1 MGVTPKSTGA
11 QVRGA
16 LSFAFKLAVAA
27 ALLTWLV
34 RSGSLDFG
42 KLRVLFAN
50 KTLLASSIA
59 VWLLSVG
66 VVSSSRWRLLLRLSG
81 VHLPFG
87 RALMLQ
93 LTALF
98 FNVVIPGNVGGDV
111 IKSVYVAREYPNNNR
126 ASIFLVVFLERFLG
140 MAGLA
145 FMAGIAVLFSLP
157 KLWPIPE
164 ARPLV
169 GTIGL
174 LCLGFLAGPPVFVL
188 SVRAYGDKIRARL
201 TGASR
206 ITRLL
211 DQFLEAA
218 LLVSGRPAILFG
230 ALGMSMLS
238 HGAAMAYFTLLT
250 HPLTE
255 QSASYAPIATVYPIG
270 LLTLILPISPGGF
283 GVGHMAFDGLFH
295 MVGLTGGATVFNVFL
310 ISQLFPNLIGA
321 VPYVLLR
328 SRGELPNSDEN

>member
-1 MGVTPKSTGA
+1 MGVAPATSGSRL
-11 QVRGA
+11 RGA
-16 LSFAFKLAVAA
+16 LSFAFKLVVAV
-27 ALLTWLV
+27 ALLTWLA

-50 KTLLASSIA
+50 KTLLASSIG

-81 VHLPFG
+81 VHLSFG
-87 RALMLQ
+87 RAFMLQ

-145 FMAGIAVLFSLP
+145 FMAGIAVLLALP

-169 GTIGL
+169 TTIGL
-174 LCLGFLAGPPVFVL
+174 LCLGFLAGPPLFVVFV
-188 SVRAYGDKIRARL
+188 RAFGDKLRARL

-206 ITRLL
+206 ITRML

-218 LLVSGRPAILFG
+218 LLVSGRPAIMVG
-230 ALGMSMLS
+230 ALLMSMAS

-250 HPLTE
+250 NTLTG
-255 QSASYAPIATVYPIG
+255 QATNYATIATVYPIG

-283 GVGHMAFDGLFH
+283 GVGHMAFDGLFR
-295 MVGLTGGATVFNVFL
+295 MVGLSGGATVFNVFL
-310 ISQLFPNLIGA
+310 ISQLFPNLMGA

-328 SRGELPNSDEN
+328 SRGELPKSDET